1 MTRKVKEIRAA
12 MSTKKGTWLGRAFLV
27 LVSSSVIVVS
37 GWQWQYYREEEH
49 RTSPGILGVS
59 NGPED
64 PGLDGLVDGLGLLL
78 DNGEVAVNCLEGLL
92 AELIGLV
99 DVRLSVL
106 VGSLEVALYRLA
118 EASVGAVHNI
128 DGLLAV
134 RVGLEGINATGDN
147 RVGGD
152 VREGLGGR

>member
-1 MTRKVKEIRAA
+1 M
-12 MSTKKGTWLGRAFLV
+12 G
-27 LVSSSVIVVS
+27 
-37 GWQWQYYREEEH
+37 H
-49 RTSPGILGVS
+49 RTSPGVLCVGD
-59 NGPED
+59 GPED